1 MRMTGIFLAIVC
13 MSLPLLAHADPQA
26 QTAQN
31 QSIPS
36 MQGQSAPVPQDQGP
50 QDVFSYSYL
59 QINRLSEQSYYF
71 NNRFA
76 ANALSAGNGLK
87 FSYGFD
93 SGVYLFGEWNR
104 LNFDNLPGNHDLTG
118 IGVGADQKYSS
129 STSFYIDLSYLRDQ
143 LSGNLGGDKDYYW
156 RVSYG
161 FQSHLSSFIGLTGA
175 IFTER
180 NTDFGRRPFGER
192 LGLIFGGSVAALV
205 VSGEHTT
212 NGNRLEAAL
221 NWYYK

>member
-1 MRMTGIFLAIVC
+1 MTGIFLAIVC
-13 MSLPLLAHADPQA
+13 VSLPLLAHADPQV
-26 QTAQN
+26 QTTRN

-36 MQGQSAPVPQDQGP
+36 LQGQLTPTAQDQGP

-59 QINRLSEQSYYF
+59 QINRLSGQSYYF

-76 ANALSAGNGLK
+76 ADALSVGNGLK

-93 SGVYLFGEWNR
+93 DGVYLFGQWNR
-104 LNFDNLPGNHDLTG
+104 LNFDKLPGNHDLSG
-118 IGVGADQKYSS
+118 IGVGANQKYSS
-129 STSFYIDLSYLRDQ
+129 STSFYIDLSYMRDR
-143 LSGNLGGDKDYYW
+143 LSGNLGGGADNYW

-161 FQSHLSSFIGLTGA
+161 FQSHLSSFIGLNGA

-180 NTDFGRRPFGER
+180 NTDFGRRPFGQR
-192 LGLIFGGSVAALV
+192 LGLIFGGSAAALV
-205 VSGEHTT
+205 LSAEHTT